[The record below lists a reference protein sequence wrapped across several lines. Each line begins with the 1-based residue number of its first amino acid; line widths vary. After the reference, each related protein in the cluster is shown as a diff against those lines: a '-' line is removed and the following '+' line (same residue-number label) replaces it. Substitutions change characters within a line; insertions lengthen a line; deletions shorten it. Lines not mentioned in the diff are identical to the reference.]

1 MGSFTKS
8 EQIVI
13 LIIVLAIILILG
25 YNFIIKDIMSEKEVP
40 IALLDQISIPESTEE
55 EPIANT
61 IIMVHISGQVYNPGL
76 VELVLGDR
84 VIDAVNLAGG
94 LTRDADLDRINLAQK
109 VQDEEKI
116 YIPKIGE
123 ISEPIME
130 GNISNVLSK
139 EGTTLNS
146 TKININLATSDE
158 LDKLPGIGPVIAQR
172 IIDYRSSTPFKNIE
186 DLKNVSGIGDKIYN
200 GLKEL
205 ITVK

>member
-40 IALLDQISIPESTEE
+40 VALLDQISIPESTEE
-55 EPIANT
+55 EPVANT
-61 IIMVHISGQVYNPGL
+61 IIMVHISGQVYSPGL

-123 ISEPIME
+123 ISEPVME

-139 EGTTLNS
+139 EGATLNS

>member
-8 EQIVI
+8 EQVVI
-13 LIIVLAIILILG
+13 LVIVLAIILILG
-25 YNFIIKDIMSEKEVP
+25 YNFIIKDMFVEDETPV
-40 IALLDQISIPESTEE
+40 ALLDQINISDSTES
-55 EPIANT
+55 EPIENT
-61 IIMVHISGQVYNPGL
+61 IILVHISGQVYNPGL
-76 VELVLGDR
+76 IELVNGDR

-94 LTRDADLDRINLAQK
+94 LTKDADLDRINLAKK

-123 ISEPIME
+123 ANEPIVA
-130 GNISNVLSK
+130 GNLST
-139 EGTTLNS
+139 GDTSTLNNG
-146 TKININLATSDE
+146 KININVATKDE

-172 IIDYRSSTPFKNIE
+172 IIDYRSSTPFKKIE